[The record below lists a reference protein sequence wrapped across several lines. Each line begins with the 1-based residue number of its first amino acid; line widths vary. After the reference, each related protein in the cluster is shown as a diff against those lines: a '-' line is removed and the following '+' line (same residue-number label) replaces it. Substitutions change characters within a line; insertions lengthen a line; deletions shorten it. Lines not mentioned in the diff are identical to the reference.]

1 MLECR
6 LFDRLVDQVLP
17 GDIVALSGI
26 LRVNAVD
33 ETRLRLDPSCGFMLD
48 VNAVVAL
55 SRTVEQPTSE
65 DERSLFARFAAMPAV
80 FPTLV
85 ASFCPRIHGQESVKG
100 ISEQSPIDS
109 PKPESFWHSSAEAAH
124 VPMKKSFLVGATFTA
139 CWSVALLTTITTVAH
154 YCRRSWAWKE
164 RAACGCLAS
173 VRSRRL
179 GVCKHVIDRRP
190 VGGRAPRGRE

>member
-26 LRVNAVD
+26 LRVNSVD
-33 ETRLRLDPSCGFMLD
+33 ETRLRLDPSCGFILD

-65 DERSLFARFAAMPAV
+65 DERSLFARLAAMPAA

-100 ISEQSPIDS
+100 IPTGQSLIDALQSRNPFGAARRKSHDYRRRNLARSER
-109 PKPESFWHSSAEAAH
+109 HSLPAA
-124 VPMKKSFLVGATFTA
+124 
-139 CWSVALLTTITTVAH
+139 
-154 YCRRSWAWKE
+154 R
-164 RAACGCLAS
+164 
-173 VRSRRL
+173 
-179 GVCKHVIDRRP
+179 
-190 VGGRAPRGRE
+190 